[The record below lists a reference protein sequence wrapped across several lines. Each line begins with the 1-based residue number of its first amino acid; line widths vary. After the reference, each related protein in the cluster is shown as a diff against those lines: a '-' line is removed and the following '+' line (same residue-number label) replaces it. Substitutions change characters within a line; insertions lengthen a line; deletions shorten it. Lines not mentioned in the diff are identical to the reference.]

1 MKIVV
6 LKFGGTS
13 VGSINRIKNVA
24 NIINLYHKKRY
35 KLIVVSSAMSGVTN
49 DLIRKS
55 KEISEN
61 FLPSEYDV
69 LVSSGEQVAC
79 ALIAARLSDI
89 GLKSRSWLSWQIPI
103 ITEGNHKNAKIL
115 SIYKKKILDYL
126 KKGGVPIIT
135 GFQGI
140 DTNERIKT
148 IGRGGSDASAIML
161 AKFFKAERCI
171 IYTDV
176 EGVYTTDPNKLKKA
190 KKIKVISYEEM
201 MEMASLGAKVMQPVS
216 IQDARLNRINIEVKS
231 SFKKKPGTLITKR
244 KNIVNN
250 KIIAGISS
258 TQNDAKVTLVGVKD
272 KPGVA
277 AMIFKPLSKNL
288 INVDMVVQNI
298 SANGN
303 ETDLTFTIK
312 TDDLN
317 RTKKIIEANKE
328 IKFRKL
334 LLKKDVSKIS
344 IIGVG
349 MVTTPGVTF
358 RMFQSLAKKNIN
370 IQVISTS
377 EIKISVLID
386 KKNTKKALI
395 ALHKEFKLD
404 NKS

>member
-13 VGSINRIKNVA
+13 VGTIKKIKRVA
-24 NIINLYHKKRY
+24 EIIAGYKKKNY
-35 KLIVVSSAMSGVTN
+35 KVIVVSSAMSGATN
-49 DLIRKS
+49 ELIKKS
-55 KEISEN
+55 FEISDN
-61 FLPSEYDV
+61 FSDSEHDV
-69 LVSSGEQVAC
+69 LVSAGEQVSC
-79 ALIAARLSDI
+79 SLIAGRLI
-89 GLKSRSWLSWQIPI
+89 HNGYKSRSWLSWQVPI
-103 ITEGNHKNAKIL
+103 VTVGKHKNSRINLINRNKI
-115 SIYKKKILDYL
+115 IKYL
-126 KKGGVPIIT
+126 KEGGIPIIT

-140 DTNERIKT
+140 NNENRVTT

-176 EGVYTTDPNKLKKA
+176 EGVFTTDPNKLKKA

-201 MEMASLGAKVMQPVS
+201 LEMASLGAKVMQPVS
-216 IQDARLNRINIEVKS
+216 IQDARLNRIDIEVKS
-231 SFKKKPGTLITKR
+231 SFIKKRGTLITKR
-244 KNIVNN
+244 SNIINN
-250 KIIAGISS
+250 KIVTGITS
-258 TQNDAKVTLVGVKD
+258 TQNDSKVSLIGVKD

-277 AMIFKPLSKNL
+277 ASIFKPLSKNL

-298 SANGN
+298 SANGK

-312 TDDLN
+312 TDALN
-317 RTKKIIEANKE
+317 KTKKIIQENKT
-328 IKFRKL
+328 INYRKL
-334 LLKKDVSKIS
+334 LFEKGVSKIS
-344 IIGVG
+344 VIGVG
-349 MVTTPGVTF
+349 MITTPGVTF
-358 RMFQSLAKKNIN
+358 RMFQTLANKKIN

-404 NKS
+404 NKK